1 MITSITIQKF
11 RGIRSGSLSELT
23 PLTVLVGP
31 NGCGKSTVLE
41 SLEIGATGV
50 PRNTFIGINK
60 RRGTDELRWM
70 HHRDQIEIQWLL
82 TFSDGKESQRTYS
95 NGRWSRNPVK
105 GRDATYLGPGVS
117 GSRDITALYT
127 HAVERGQREQAQEL
141 VRALLP
147 KSKGLEILTSAK
159 DQAILHVVYPWGSIP
174 LSVVG
179 DGVGRVIRMA
189 CGLVTSRLTTLVE
202 EPEVHLH
209 PRAIRLV
216 GELFME
222 VARRDRQVVASTHSL
237 ELVDSILGA
246 ARDKQDL
253 DRVAFYRLGL
263 DDGVLK
269 STRYSGEE
277 ARFSRQQIED
287 DLR

>member
-1 MITSITIQKF
+1 MFTSIHIQNF
-11 RGIRSGSLSELT
+11 RGIRSGTLSQLA
-23 PLTVLVGP
+23 PLTVLIGP

-41 SLEIGATGV
+41 SIEIAATGD
-50 PRNTFIGINK
+50 PHNTFKAINS
-60 RRGTDELRWM
+60 RRGTDEIRWM
-70 HHRDQIEIQWLL
+70 HHRDQNEIQWQL
-82 TFSDGKESQRTYS
+82 TFSDGKELRRMYRHRS
-95 NGRWSRNPVK
+95 WSPDPVK
-105 GRDATYLGPGVS
+105 GHDATYLGPGVS
-117 GSRDITALYT
+117 SSRDITALYT
-127 HAVERGQREQAQEL
+127 QAVERGRREQAQEL

-147 KSKGLEILTSAK
+147 KAQGLEILTNAQH
-159 DQAILHVVYPWGSIP
+159 QAILHVVYPWGSIP

-179 DGVGRVIRMA
+179 DGVGRVIQMA
-189 CGLVTSRLTTLVE
+189 CELVTSRLTTLVE
-202 EPEVHLH
+202 EPEIHLH

-237 ELVDSILGA
+237 ELVDAILAA
-246 ARDKQDL
+246 ARDERDL